1 MMSSGAAD
9 FSGGG
14 NPCLI
19 LESSNPFQAIPFDR
33 IRDED
38 FEPAFELALQDARK
52 KISIIRDAS
61 SDPTV
66 ETVLISLEQSTEWV
80 DHLGSLF
87 SNQLSANTNES
98 LQKLAQKVMPELAA
112 FSNDIHL
119 DAVLFGRVKALWG
132 EREALSLD
140 SETGKLLE
148 KTYRAF
154 VRNGA
159 LLGEQGK
166 ERLRAI
172 DQRLALVQQ
181 QYSDHVLAETNTFE
195 MHIAHEADLAG
206 LPPRV
211 REAAAQSARERGKT
225 DGWVFTLHQ
234 PSLFPFLQYSERRD
248 LREKLWRAAN
258 ARGLSEKNDNRPL
271 VLEIVKL
278 RQERARVLGFATHAD
293 FVLEERMASSPT
305 NVRDFLGKLIQV
317 SRPAAERDLYELK
330 NEAGH
335 DIQPWDVAFWSERL
349 RRKLFDLDEDKLRAY
364 FPLERVI
371 EGVFEHARR
380 LYGLEFKKR
389 QDVPVYHSDV
399 VAYEVTDTSDGSFIG
414 LLYADFY
421 PRASKRAGAWMT
433 SYREQGLWGSEVKR
447 PHIAIVCNLTKPS
460 GGGPSLLSLDEVRT
474 VFHEFG
480 HALHGLL
487 SKCRYR
493 SLAGTNVYWDFVEL
507 PSQIM
512 ENWVRERESLALF
525 ARHYST
531 GELIPQE
538 LVEKVQASSK
548 FQSGWFSLRQLN
560 FAWLDLE
567 WHGTDVSGVSDVQ
580 GFEARATEPTRLFP
594 VITGTSVSAQF
605 SHIFSGGYSAG
616 YYSYKWAE
624 VLDADA
630 FEFFKEKGIFNRE
643 VSMRFRREILER
655 GGTEHPMDLYVRFR
669 GREPDPDALLKRE
682 GLL

>member
-1 MMSSGAAD
+1 MTTQATANNSAGL
-9 FSGGG
+9 
-14 NPCLI
+14 NPCLV
-19 LESSNPFQAIPFDR
+19 LDSPNPFQAIPFDR
-33 IRDED
+33 IQDD
-38 FEPAFELALQDARK
+38 HFAPAFELALEDARK
-52 KISIIRDAS
+52 KIARIREAS
-61 SDPTV
+61 ENPTV
-66 ETVLISLEQSTEWV
+66 STVLIPLEQSTEWV

-87 SNQLSANTNES
+87 SNQLSANTNDS

-119 DAVLFGRVKALWG
+119 DAVLFGRVRALWDT
-132 EREALSLD
+132 RQSLNAD
-140 SETGKLLE
+140 AETSKLLE

-159 LLGEQGK
+159 LLGEPEK

-195 MHIAHEADLAG
+195 MHITQESDLLG
-206 LPPRV
+206 LPARV
-211 REAAAQSARERGKT
+211 RDAAAQSARERGKSE
-225 DGWVFTLHQ
+225 GWIFTLHQ
-234 PSLFPFLQYSERRD
+234 PSLFPFLQYSERRE

-278 RQERARVLGFATHAD
+278 RQERARVLGFSTHAD
-293 FVLEERMASSPT
+293 FVLEERMASSPA
-305 NVRDFLGKLIQV
+305 NVREFLGKLIQV
-317 SRPAAERDLYELK
+317 SRPAAERDLGDLK
-330 NEAGH
+330 REAGH

-380 LYGLEFKKR
+380 LYGLEFKRR
-389 QDVPVYHSDV
+389 QDIPVYHPDV
-399 VAYEVTDTSDGSFIG
+399 VAYEVTDISDGSFVG

-460 GGGPSLLSLDEVRT
+460 GGTPSLLSLDEVRT

-487 SKCRYR
+487 SRCRYR

-531 GELIPQE
+531 GELIPHE

-548 FQSGWFSLRQLN
+548 FQAGWFSLRQLN

-580 GFEARATEPTRLFP
+580 GFESRATEPTRLFP
-594 VITGTSVSAQF
+594 VIAGTSVSAQF

-630 FEFFKEKGIFNRE
+630 FEFFREKGIFNRE